1 MFRFKLE
8 PVLNFRQMIEERASL
23 AFSEKIR
30 ELAKEQKTL
39 DALKERESMV
49 VIRFLRMQK
58 GAFSTADMAL
68 HLSHFNYLKEKQV
81 EQEACIGRLTG
92 EVEEKRK
99 ELTEAM
105 KKRKIM
111 EILKEKE
118 LAQHRKEAAQHEAK
132 ALDEMGIIKFGKRS
146 ANEKIDHSM

>member
-8 PVLNFRQMIEERASL
+8 SVLNFRQMIEERASL

-30 ELAKEQKTL
+30 ELAKEQKAL
-39 DALKERESMV
+39 KELKEREAMILV
-49 VIRFLRMQK
+49 RFLGMQK
-58 GAFSTADMAL
+58 GAFSSADMAL

-81 EQEACIGRLTG
+81 EQEACVDRLNG
-92 EVEEKRK
+92 EVEEKRR

-111 EILKEKE
+111 EILKGKE
-118 LAQHRKEAAQHEAK
+118 LAQNRKEAAQQEAK

-146 ANEKIDHSM
+146 TNEKIDHSM